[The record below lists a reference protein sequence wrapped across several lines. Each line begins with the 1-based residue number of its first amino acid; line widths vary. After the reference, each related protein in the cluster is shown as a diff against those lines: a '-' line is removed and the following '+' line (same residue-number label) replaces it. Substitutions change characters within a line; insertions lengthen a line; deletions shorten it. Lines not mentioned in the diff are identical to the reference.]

1 MFQAGGA
8 AGSSAR
14 DWLLYETHPGAPGAA
29 GGGRQHG
36 DAFVQGDMKIIRWD
50 DKNPGDENG
59 AGPTSLLKG
68 RPLFAPWPL
77 LAECRGVEALPN
89 AQAPP

>member
-50 DKNPGDENG
+50 DTNPGDENG
-59 AGPTSLLKG
+59 AVPHVASEGPTGRSLL
-68 RPLFAPWPL
+68 APCP
-77 LAECRGVEALPN
+77 C
-89 AQAPP
+89 